1 MPLQVTSPNM
11 KVPVYIELESTN
23 SSFVEMHHYL
33 KAKGIKNNAFMLL
46 LYDPGLAGV
55 DIYDPNLTFDMKRR
69 ILLETRRN
77 PWFFFRNVRL
87 PVQGSGGH
95 GVRFKLHRGNMA
107 MLFMMMLNFNTYT
120 VLPRQ
125 KGKTTTI
132 AFWYLYC
139 FNFYTSNSEFMLLN
153 LNHDR
158 SKANLATI
166 KQYREA
172 LPTYMRMDSPMS
184 DFTGKK
190 LKVPNSAEAL
200 QHPSNKNKIKTL
212 PSAKNKQLANTLGR
226 GCTQPLQWYD
236 EFGWIVHNQL
246 IYESATPAFDTA
258 SQNAKMNGAPY
269 GITLTTTP
277 GDMTTIEGMYAFQ
290 VRNNSIKFDEQYYDF
305 TPQELHEAVDS
316 NDNSIF
322 VYIEFSYQQL
332 GESEEYF
339 KRQVRQLQKNWPAIR
354 REVLLEWSNVND
366 NNPFGKEDL
375 DIIQQ
380 YCRAPIRTVLF
391 GQYRQYQMLV
401 YEDMDLRDGQIIGVD
416 VSGGFRRDSSAI
428 TIINAKSTKVMATFN
443 CNYIS
448 IDDLANLIYELVT
461 KYLPNALV
469 VIEKNGVGI
478 GLVSRLVRSSIK
490 KNLYY
495 SIKEHV
501 AEERTNG
508 VTLMQQKTRVKVY
521 GVDNSKDVRAR
532 MMEILFS
539 RVQYHKDKFIAQILH
554 DEMAGLTYK
563 QSGGNYRVDHSPNT
577 HDDQIMSYL
586 LTLLVWYDEPML
598 VERFNIHRGELR
610 TDQDIEEQIGA
621 LEDLY
626 GEGYEIIDIQKDMI
640 DPEDPIIGQSA
651 SILKEASKPHKT
663 VVDIMNQE
671 YLADQAALLEVLK
684 TPQGVAAVQKAY
696 NIDLSNPN
704 LYNGY
709 SEGIYGNQG
718 LPQQMFDNWYS
729 GYDGDDDGD
738 YTGPKVDNGNLY
750 NVFSGIDV

>member
-1 MPLQVTSPNM
+1 MPKLYDTYNNI
-11 KVPVYIELESTN
+11 PVYIEFECTN
-23 SSFVEMHHYL
+23 KSFLDMHFYL

-77 PWFFFRNVRL
+77 PWFFFRNIRL

-95 GVRFKLHRGNMA
+95 GIRFQLHRGNMA
-107 MLFMMMLNFNTYT
+107 MLFMMILNFNTFT

-125 KGKTTTI
+125 KGKTTCV

-139 FNFYTSNSEFMLLN
+139 FNYYTSNSEFMLLN

-158 SKANLATI
+158 SKANLAEI
-166 KQYREA
+166 KKYREA
-172 LPTYMRMDSPMS
+172 LPPYLRMDSQTS
-184 DFTGKK
+184 DYTGKK
-190 LKVPNSAEAL
+190 LKVPNSAEVL
-200 QHPSNKNKIKTL
+200 QHPLNKNKIKTL

-258 SQNAKMNGAPY
+258 SQNAKRNGAPY

-277 GDMTTIEGMYAFQ
+277 GDMTTSEGIYAFQ
-290 VRNNSIKFDEQYYDF
+290 VKNSSVKFDENFYDF
-305 TPQELHEAVDS
+305 TPEELHAAIDS
-316 NDNSIF
+316 NEDSIF

-332 GESEEYF
+332 GETEEYF
-339 KRQVRQLQKNWPAIR
+339 KRQVRQLNKNWPTIR
-354 REVLLEWSNVND
+354 REVLLEWSNVSD

-391 GQYRQYQMLV
+391 GPYRQYQMLV
-401 YEDMDLRDGQIIGVD
+401 YKDMDLREGQIIGVD

-428 TIINAKSTKVMATFN
+428 TILNAKTTEVMATFN
-443 CNYIS
+443 CSFIS
-448 IDDLANLIYELVT
+448 VDDLANVIYELVT

-478 GLVSRLVRSSIK
+478 GLVSRLVKSSIK

-501 AEERTNG
+501 TEERTNG
-508 VTLMQQKTRVKVY
+508 VTLSQQKTKVKVY
-521 GVDNSKDVRAR
+521 GVDNTKDVRAR
-532 MMEILFS
+532 MFEILFQ

-554 DEMAGLTYK
+554 DEMAGLTYR
-563 QSGGNYRVDHSPNT
+563 QSGGNYRIDHSINT
-577 HDDQIMSYL
+577 HDDQIISYL
-586 LTLLVWYDEPML
+586 LCLLIWYDEPML

-610 TDQDIEEQIGA
+610 TDDDVEEQIGA
-621 LEDLY
+621 LENLY
-626 GEGYEIIDIQKDMI
+626 GDGYEIVDISKNEI
-640 DPEDPIIGQSA
+640 SEEDPILGTSA
-651 SILKEASKPHKT
+651 SILKEFSKPHKT
-663 VVDIMNQE
+663 VVDFQRE
-671 YLADQAALLEVLK
+671 EFTKDEEALMEVLK
-684 TPQGVAAVQKAY
+684 SPKGVAAVQKAY

-704 LYNGY
+704 LYNDY
-709 SEGIYGNQG
+709 TEGIYGSSG
-718 LPQQMFDNWYS
+718 ISSSFFDSWYADEDS
-729 GYDGDDDGD
+729 ID
-738 YTGPKVDNGNLY
+738 PKNPYNVDQGNLF
-750 NVFSGIDV
+750 NIFDKL

>member
-1 MPLQVTSPNM
+1 MPLQVQASNTN
-11 KVPVYIELESTN
+11 VPVYLEMESSN
-23 SSFVEMHHYL
+23 SSFIEMHHYL

-46 LYDPGLAGV
+46 LYDPSLAGV
-55 DIYDPNLTFDMKRR
+55 DIYDPNLTFDTKRR
-69 ILLETRRN
+69 ILLETSRN
-77 PWFFFRNVRL
+77 PWFFFRNIRM

-107 MLFMMMLNFNTYT
+107 MLFMMMLNFNIYA

-125 KGKTTTI
+125 RGKTTTV
-132 AFWYLYC
+132 ALWYLYC
-139 FNFYTSNSEFMLLN
+139 FNYYTSNSEFMLLN

-158 SKANLATI
+158 SKANLAEI
-166 KQYREA
+166 KKYREA
-172 LPTYMRMDSPMS
+172 LPAYMRMDSPVS

-190 LKVPNSAEAL
+190 LKVPNSAEVL
-200 QHPSNKNKIKTL
+200 QHPSNKNRIKTL

-246 IYESATPAFDTA
+246 IYESATPAFDMA
-258 SQNAKMNGAPY
+258 SQNAKINGAPY
-269 GITLTTTP
+269 GITFTTTP
-277 GDMTTIEGMYAFQ
+277 GDMTTIEGMYAFA
-290 VRNNSIKFDEQYYDF
+290 VRNNSLKFDEQFYDF
-305 TPQELHEAVDS
+305 TPEELHAAVDS
-316 NDNSIF
+316 NDSSIF

-391 GQYRQYQMLV
+391 GQYRQYQMLI
-401 YEDMDLRDGQIIGVD
+401 YKDMDLRDGQIIGVD

-428 TIINAKSTKVMATFN
+428 TIINAKTTEVMATFN

-448 IDDLANLIYELVT
+448 VDDLANVIYELVT

-478 GLVSRLVRSSIK
+478 GLVSRLVKSSIK

-501 AEERTNG
+501 TEERTNG
-508 VTLMQQKTRVKVY
+508 VTLMQQKAKVKVY
-521 GVDNSKDVRAR
+521 GVDNSKEVRAR
-532 MMEILFS
+532 MIEILFS
-539 RVQYHKDKFIAQILH
+539 RVQYHKDKFISQILH

-563 QSGGNYRVDHSPNT
+563 QSGGNYRVDHSPTT

-610 TDQDIEEQIGA
+610 TDDDVEEQVGA
-621 LEDLY
+621 LENLY
-626 GEGYEIIDIQKDMI
+626 GDGYEIIDIQKNEI
-640 DPEDPIIGQSA
+640 DPDDPIIGASA
-651 SILKEASKPHKT
+651 SILKDAAKPHRT
-663 VVDIMNQE
+663 VVDLMTQE
-671 YLADQAALLEVLK
+671 YLEDQKALMQIVQ
-684 TPQGVAAVQKAY
+684 TPQGVAAIQKAY

-709 SEGIYGNQG
+709 SEGIYNNTGISQDFFDAWYGDTDEEGN
-718 LPQQMFDNWYS
+718 MKVR
-729 GYDGDDDGD
+729 
-738 YTGPKVDNGNLY
+738 TGPDNGNMFD
-750 NVFSGIDV
+750 VFSKIDI